1 MSDEWN
7 IDSAHIVP
15 NAIFIT
21 EDNEDIKP
29 PILPIQ
35 KDDIIAVEDDKKQ
48 EFFTQ
53 VVSTSQPSDDWPS
66 DHFMVVVKA
75 SF

>member
-7 IDSAHIVP
+7 IDSARIVP
-15 NAIFIT
+15 NAIFNAD
-21 EDNEDIKP
+21 ENEEIS
-29 PILPIQ
+29 LPKLPVE
-35 KDDIIAVEDDKKQ
+35 KDDNIAVENSNKE

-53 VVSTSQPSDDWPS
+53 IVSTSQPSDDWPS